1 MRTHAVHLVYSA
13 VLVLGLGLP
22 LQAQQPPTER
32 QSAAQP
38 SGDMA
43 AGCEA
48 MMAGRQ
54 KMMAD
59 MKTADQRLNELVAKM
74 EQASGQAKVDAV
86 AAVVHEMVTQRQE
99 MRDRMMQMHQ
109 QGMRHMGEH
118 MQAGAKSMAMCPMM
132 KPGGM
137 QH

>member
-1 MRTHAVHLVYSA
+1 MRTHVVRLVYSA

-22 LQAQQPPTER
+22 LQAQQPPTVR
-32 QSAAQP
+32 QPAAQP

-59 MKTADQRLNELVAKM
+59 MKAADQRLNELVARM
-74 EQASGQAKVDAV
+74 DQASGQAKVDAV
-86 AAVVHEMVTQRQE
+86 AAVVQEMVTQRQA

-118 MQAGAKSMAMCPMM
+118 MESGAKSMAMCPMM
-132 KPGGM
+132 KMGGM